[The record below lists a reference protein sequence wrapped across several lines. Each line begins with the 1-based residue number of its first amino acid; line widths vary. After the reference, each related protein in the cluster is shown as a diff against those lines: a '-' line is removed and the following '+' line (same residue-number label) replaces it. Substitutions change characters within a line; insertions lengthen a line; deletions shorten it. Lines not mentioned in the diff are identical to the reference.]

1 MMHAVGEKSNQ
12 IVASAVKPASV
23 RRRKFFIDFPNHFEC
38 LKLCAQRAFSKAI
51 KSPLMSTCNYVPT
64 MSNFTAASLVFLH
77 FDAIPTKL
85 VGGRVTWDTW
95 KEVFFESQG
104 KFGIKKY

>member
-1 MMHAVGEKSNQ
+1 
-12 IVASAVKPASV
+12 
-23 RRRKFFIDFPNHFEC
+23 
-38 LKLCAQRAFSKAI
+38 
-51 KSPLMSTCNYVPT
+51 MSTCNYVPT